1 MDDVKTLPGVG
12 PSAAQAEAE
21 AEAEAVAAAPARR
34 RIRFRGGAPTVGAI
48 LFALIVALALLAPVI
63 RGGENDI
70 NLFAI
75 SQGPS
80 WAHPFGTDASGRDQ
94 LARVLAAARVDLLIG
109 IVGVL
114 LSFVVGGGIGLLLGY
129 RAGRGSAIFMRG
141 LDALQAF
148 PLLIFALALL
158 AFLGQHVS
166 TIIYA
171 VAFVNVPIFIR
182 LVRTESLSVGQQPF
196 IEAARSVGNPPWR
209 VVSHHLL
216 PNVLTASLTQLTTAV
231 GTAIMLTGGLSF
243 LGVGVQQPTPEWGS
257 LIQVGTQSLSTGRW
271 WLSVFPGLALLI
283 TVIALQLI
291 GEGFVRSRRVR

>member
-1 MDDVKTLPGVG
+1 MADVEVLPAVG
-12 PSAAQAEAE
+12 PTAAQTGTTDS
-21 AEAEAVAAAPARR
+21 APVQR
-34 RIRFRGGAPTVGAI
+34 RIRFRGGAPAVGAVI
-48 LFALIVALALLAPVI
+48 FGLIVLAALLAPVI
-63 RGGENDI
+63 RGGATDI
-70 NLFAI
+70 DLLAI

-80 WAHPFGTDASGRDQ
+80 WEHPFGTDASGRDL
-94 LARVLAAARVDLLIG
+94 LARVLAAARIDLLIG

-114 LSFVVGGGIGLLLGY
+114 LSFVVGGGIGLALGY
-129 RAGRGSAIFMRG
+129 RSGRLSAVCMRG

-158 AFLGQHVS
+158 AFLGQSVS

-182 LVRTESLSVGQQPF
+182 LVRTEALSVSQQPF
-196 IEAARSVGNPPWR
+196 IEAARSIGNPPWR
-209 VVSHHLL
+209 VVTHHLL
-216 PNVLTASLTQLTTAV
+216 PNVLTASLTQVTSAV

-257 LIQVGTQSLSTGRW
+257 LIQVGTQSLTTGRW
-271 WLSVFPGLALLI
+271 WLSVFPGIALLV
-283 TVIALQLI
+283 TVISLQLM